1 MNVVTAVAS
10 SRPGGTAAVHASHG
24 RFVLL
29 ALRSVYILP
38 TRHGLTFALALCAM
52 LVGAI
57 NYNNSLGHMLVFLL
71 ASLALVSMLHTYRNL
86 AGLVF
91 RPGRTMPVFAGDEAR
106 FALRLSN
113 RGQRTRHQLALTY
126 ARHPQQGKKGRAC
139 VTLNLPQDES
149 TVAELPVPAPQR
161 GMLSL
166 GRVTVAGRYPVGLFR
181 AWSYVQLAQTCMV
194 YPQPSGVRKLPLTST
209 QAERDSGK
217 RGSGREDF
225 SGFREYVP
233 GDSPRHVHWK
243 AVARDQGM
251 PVKTFT
257 GASAA
262 DVQLRWDDVDGA
274 DIEARLSQLCLW
286 VLEADRQGFRFGL
299 SLPDAEI
306 APASGDA
313 HRTRALTALALYG
326 SDTDSA

>member
-1 MNVVTAVAS
+1 MNAVTAAAS
-10 SRPGGTAAVHASHG
+10 PPPGGTAPVHASHG
-24 RFVLL
+24 RSILL
-29 ALRSVYILP
+29 ARRNVYILP
-38 TRHGLTFALALCAM
+38 TRHGLSFAAALCAM

-106 FALRLSN
+106 FALRLGN
-113 RGQRTRHQLALTY
+113 RGQRPRHQLVLTY
-126 ARHPQQGKKGRAC
+126 ARHPQQGKRGRAC
-139 VTLNLPQDES
+139 VTVNLTQDES
-149 TVAELPVPAPQR
+149 TVVELPVPAPHR
-161 GMLSL
+161 GALAL
-166 GRVTVAGRYPVGLFR
+166 GRVTVAGRYPLGLFR
-181 AWSYVQLAQTCMV
+181 AWSYVQLDQIGMV
-194 YPQPSGVRKLPLTST
+194 YPRPSGVGQLPLTST
-209 QAERDSGK
+209 QTERESGK

-251 PVKTFT
+251 PVKIFA

-262 DVQLRWDDVDGA
+262 DIQLRWDDAGGP

-286 VLEADRQGFRFGL
+286 VLEAERQGYRYGL
-299 SLPDAEI
+299 SLPDAEL
-306 APASGDA
+306 APSSGDA
-313 HRTRALTALALYG
+313 HRTRALTALALFG
-326 SDTDSA
+326 SDTGGA